1 MTPGSHGS
9 LPYAQV
15 RMQARVGRRPG
26 EPDLQRMR
34 AASDLSACLQQVRG
48 SALSRHAG
56 RLAPGMGPHELDRR
70 LRAEWRSTVDE
81 VARWLPGDWQPALQ
95 WLGWLPWLPALQKL
109 ARGGR
114 PAGWMRD
121 DPVLARIVAA
131 TLLPAAASRLS
142 TAPLQPLVNA
152 VAARTDVPAAWL
164 AHWRKLWPAGVDHRR
179 GLTRIVAAVQGTMD
193 VLAAAEAATATADAL
208 DTLRRTLLREFR
220 RSSLS
225 PPAAVAYLGLEAL
238 DLMELRGA
246 VTRRAA
252 LAAEAA

>member
-1 MTPGSHGS
+1 
-9 LPYAQV
+9 
-15 RMQARVGRRPG
+15 
-26 EPDLQRMR
+26 
-34 AASDLSACLQQVRG
+34 
-48 SALSRHAG
+48 
-56 RLAPGMGPHELDRR
+56 
-70 LRAEWRSTVDE
+70 
-81 VARWLPGDWQPALQ
+81 
-95 WLGWLPWLPALQKL
+95 
-109 ARGGR
+109 
-114 PAGWMRD
+114 MRD

-131 TLLPAAASRLS
+131 SLLPAAASRLS

-193 VLAAAEAATATADAL
+193 VLAAAEAATATADAI
-208 DTLRRTLLREFR
+208 DTLRRALLREFR